1 MFPPS
6 GGDTKVPS
14 QGVPTAFPETRME
27 PPHTPPPPPPSP
39 FQPIQPGPAPVPG
52 KTGGCGKPV
61 VIGCLVVLVL
71 AGIGLAGM
79 IWYVTRHY
87 DELMNMSLRQSEA
100 QIFAQMPEDVT
111 PEERERLRAA
121 FEGARQVYADR
132 PLQEVAQQGQQI
144 QFKLL
149 EMVRK
154 GKSMTRQDVL
164 ELTEMLEALA
174 GTEGGGGAEDA
185 GEEV

>member
-1 MFPPS
+1 
-6 GGDTKVPS
+6 
-14 QGVPTAFPETRME
+14 ME
-27 PPHTPPPPPPSP
+27 PPHTPPPPPPAP
-39 FQPIQPGPAPVPG
+39 FQPIQPGGATPAPG

-71 AGIGLAGM
+71 AGIALAAT
-79 IWYVTRHY
+79 IWYVTRNY
-87 DELMNMSLRQSEA
+87 SQIMNMSLRQSEA

-111 PEERERLRAA
+111 PEERERLRDA
-121 FEGARQVYADR
+121 FEAARQTYANR

-149 EMVRK
+149 EIVRK
-154 GKSMTRQDVL
+154 GTSMTRQDVL

-174 GTEGGGGAEDA
+174 GTEGGGTEEGEGA
-185 GEEV
+185 GTEV

>member
-1 MFPPS
+1 
-6 GGDTKVPS
+6 
-14 QGVPTAFPETRME
+14 ME
-27 PPHTPPPPPPSP
+27 PPNTPPPPPPSP
-39 FQPIQPGPAPVPG
+39 FQPITPGPAPVPG

-71 AGIGLAGM
+71 AGVALVGL
-79 IWYVTRHY
+79 IVYVSKHY
-87 DELMNMSLRQSEA
+87 DKIMDMSLRQTEG

-121 FEGARQVYADR
+121 FEGARQAYATRELKD
-132 PLQEVAQQGQQI
+132 VAEEGQQV

-149 EMVRK
+149 ELVRK
-154 GKSMTRQDVL
+154 GNSMTRQDIL
-164 ELTEMLEALA
+164 DLTEMLEGLA
-174 GTEGGGGAEDA
+174 GKEGGGETESA